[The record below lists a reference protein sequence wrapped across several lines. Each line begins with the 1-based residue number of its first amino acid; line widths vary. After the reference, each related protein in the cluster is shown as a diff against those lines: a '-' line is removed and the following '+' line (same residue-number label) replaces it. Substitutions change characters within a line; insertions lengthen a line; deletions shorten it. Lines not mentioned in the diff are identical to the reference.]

1 MGTMSTV
8 SSVSS
13 TSSSGS
19 SSRASLRSA
28 SIVSSCTI
36 PLDEEDEET
45 GNHDLTSVS
54 ATLVTSGQHSTTP
67 QPLASSQGT
76 ILSRKMNKLPE
87 ETQCELLAQ
96 QLLDMLSTNVANN
109 SGTSGSTANNSVLD
123 EAAYKK
129 LVSLIGVPSNPK
141 TSFDFMEGIL
151 NTSES
156 NKDTTET
163 NLSPSVLKKK
173 IENLQSGHQN
183 LQTKRSS
190 KSQIPASSHQIKK
203 KKEELISRISTK
215 LEVLRAE
222 LTNLKTETKT
232 NEEVGRQITV
242 KVMQVAQP
250 NECEK
255 YKLHVEEIDKIT
267 SLLLGLA
274 ARLARAENA
283 FALCTDQSEKEQL
296 RVKRDKLADQLE
308 EAKKLKQN
316 IDKRSFTV
324 LSMLRKYLSEQ
335 LLANYDKFI
344 KTKARLIMETRQLND
359 KVALSE
365 EQKTLLKET

>member
-1 MGTMSTV
+1 MSPISTMSTV

-54 ATLVTSGQHSTTP
+54 ATLVTSGQHTTP

-129 LVSLIGVPSNPK
+129 LVSLIG
-141 TSFDFMEGIL
+141 
-151 NTSES
+151 
-156 NKDTTET
+156 
-163 NLSPSVLKKK
+163 KK
-173 IENLQSGHQN
+173 IL
-183 LQTKRSS
+183 L
-190 KSQIPASSHQIKK
+190 SSHALQDAGHDSGTPA
-203 KKEELISRISTK
+203 LLHSVQNSRFF
-215 LEVLRAE
+215 V
-222 LTNLKTETKT
+222 
-232 NEEVGRQITV
+232 
-242 KVMQVAQP
+242 
-250 NECEK
+250 
-255 YKLHVEEIDKIT
+255 
-267 SLLLGLA
+267 
-274 ARLARAENA
+274 
-283 FALCTDQSEKEQL
+283 
-296 RVKRDKLADQLE
+296 
-308 EAKKLKQN
+308 
-316 IDKRSFTV
+316 
-324 LSMLRKYLSEQ
+324 
-335 LLANYDKFI
+335 
-344 KTKARLIMETRQLND
+344 
-359 KVALSE
+359 
-365 EQKTLLKET
+365 QKTFI

>member
-1 MGTMSTV
+1 MWNGNHATSHSHSNSDSGLSSLSGRASTMSPISTMSTV

-54 ATLVTSGQHSTTP
+54 ATLVTSGQHSTS

-156 NKDTTET
+156 NTTET

-173 IENLQSGHQN
+173 IENLQSGH
-183 LQTKRSS
+183 
-190 KSQIPASSHQIKK
+190 
-203 KKEELISRISTK
+203 
-215 LEVLRAE
+215 
-222 LTNLKTETKT
+222 
-232 NEEVGRQITV
+232 
-242 KVMQVAQP
+242 
-250 NECEK
+250 
-255 YKLHVEEIDKIT
+255 
-267 SLLLGLA
+267 
-274 ARLARAENA
+274 
-283 FALCTDQSEKEQL
+283 
-296 RVKRDKLADQLE
+296 
-308 EAKKLKQN
+308 
-316 IDKRSFTV
+316 
-324 LSMLRKYLSEQ
+324 
-335 LLANYDKFI
+335 
-344 KTKARLIMETRQLND
+344 
-359 KVALSE
+359 
-365 EQKTLLKET
+365 